1 MHDKKVDLASKLH
14 KLTADYLQRLPVVLD
29 EIATLADL
37 KTVSKNLPATRQRLE
52 KLHQLLHKLAGTS
65 GTFGLYP
72 LSQQAIALD
81 KSVQTLL
88 ESVDNET
95 DEAHEQALLL
105 AVSTLFDIFKQT
117 KDRHSRSENTL
128 AVKKVDT
135 ASPLKKRTH
144 VWLVEDDPQLGQ
156 SLVQLLNQFDY
167 ETHLYTQSAI
177 RIAAPPREPRPD
189 ILMMDVLLTDE
200 TIEYTTQLFS
210 SPALQALDCPILIIS
225 SRDDFQSRA
234 RAARLGAACFMLK
247 PLDVSLLVNR
257 IEAMLAE
264 RFAVPYRILIIDD
277 DADLANH
284 FRLVLS
290 AANMEVLVLNKP
302 ETLIDV
308 ISGFHPEMIL
318 MDMHM
323 PGYSGPELATIIR
336 HHTEWIGL
344 PIVYLSAETD
354 IAQQLQ
360 AMQRGADDFITKPI
374 SDAYLISAVKI
385 RAARSR
391 QLAELASKDSLT
403 GMLKHALIKES
414 LALEL
419 ARAQRNRKPL
429 SIAMIDIDLFKGVND
444 TYGHAVGDRVI
455 VALAHLLKHRLRKT
469 DIVGRYGGEEFV
481 AILPECDFKTAV
493 RLIDDIRERFS
504 TLSFQ
509 HEEKEFNITLSAGI
523 ASDLLQPMANSNE
536 LLIAADEALYVAKH
550 NGRNQVQVAD
560 NSQLPQKIK
569 LESPS

>member
-1 MHDKKVDLASKLH
+1 MNDKKVDLASKLH
-14 KLTADYLQRLPVVLD
+14 KLTADYLQRLPAVLD

-81 KSVQTLL
+81 KSVQNLL
-88 ESVDNET
+88 EAMDNET

-105 AVSTLFDIFKQT
+105 AVSTLFDVFKQT

-128 AVKKVDT
+128 AVKKVAI

-144 VWLVEDDPQLGQ
+144 VWLVEDDAQLGQ

-177 RIAAPPREPRPD
+177 RIAPPPREPRPD

-264 RFAVPYRILIIDD
+264 RFAAPYRILIIDD

-284 FRLVLS
+284 FRLVLN
-290 AANMEVLVLNKP
+290 AANMEVLVLSKP

-308 ISGFHPEMIL
+308 VSGFHPEMIL

-391 QLAELASKDSLT
+391 QLADLASKDSLT
-403 GMLKHALIKES
+403 GLLKHALIKES

-509 HEEKEFNITLSAGI
+509 HEEKEFSITLSAGI
-523 ASDLLQPMANSNE
+523 ASDLLPMTNSNE

-560 NSQLPQKIK
+560 SSQ
-569 LESPS
+569 SPPKNKT

>member
-1 MHDKKVDLASKLH
+1 MNDKKVDLASKLH
-14 KLTADYLQRLPVVLD
+14 KLTADYLQRLPAVLD

-52 KLHQLLHKLAGTS
+52 KLHQLLHKLSGTS

-81 KSVQTLL
+81 KSVQNLL
-88 ESVDNET
+88 EAMDNET

-105 AVSTLFDIFKQT
+105 AVSTLFDVFKQT

-128 AVKKVDT
+128 AVKKVAI

-144 VWLVEDDPQLGQ
+144 VWLVEDDAQLGQ

-167 ETHLYTQSAI
+167 ETHLYTQAAI
-177 RIAAPPREPRPD
+177 RIAPPPREPRPD

-264 RFAVPYRILIIDD
+264 RFAAPYRILIIDD

-284 FRLVLS
+284 FRLVLN
-290 AANMEVLVLNKP
+290 AANMEVLVLSKP

-391 QLAELASKDSLT
+391 QLADLASKDSLT
-403 GMLKHALIKES
+403 GLLKHALIKES

-509 HEEKEFNITLSAGI
+509 HEEKEFSITLSAGI

-560 NSQLPQKIK
+560 SSQ
-569 LESPS
+569 SPPKNKT

>member
-1 MHDKKVDLASKLH
+1 MNDKKVALASKLH

-81 KSVQTLL
+81 KSVQNLL
-88 ESVDNET
+88 KAMDNET
-95 DEAHEQALLL
+95 DEAPEQALLL
-105 AVSTLFDIFKQT
+105 TVSTLFDIFQQT

-128 AVKKVDT
+128 AVKEVAI
-135 ASPLKKRTH
+135 ASPLKRRTH
-144 VWLVEDDPQLGQ
+144 VWLVEDDAQLGQ

-167 ETHLYTQSAI
+167 ETHLYTQAAI
-177 RIAAPPREPRPD
+177 RIAPPPREPRPD

-264 RFAVPYRILIIDD
+264 RFAAPYRILIIDD

-284 FRLVLS
+284 FRLVLN
-290 AANMEVLVLNKP
+290 AANMEVLVLSKP
-302 ETLIDV
+302 ETLIDAV
-308 ISGFHPEMIL
+308 SGFHPEMIL

-391 QLAELASKDSLT
+391 QLADLASKDSLT
-403 GMLKHALIKES
+403 GLLKHALIKES

-509 HEEKEFNITLSAGI
+509 HEEKEFSITLSAGI
-523 ASDLLQPMANSNE
+523 ASDLLQPIANSNE

-560 NSQLPQKIK
+560 SSQP
-569 LESPS
+569 SPKNKT

>member
-1 MHDKKVDLASKLH
+1 
-14 KLTADYLQRLPVVLD
+14 
-29 EIATLADL
+29 
-37 KTVSKNLPATRQRLE
+37 
-52 KLHQLLHKLAGTS
+52 
-65 GTFGLYP
+65 
-72 LSQQAIALD
+72 
-81 KSVQTLL
+81 
-88 ESVDNET
+88 
-95 DEAHEQALLL
+95 
-105 AVSTLFDIFKQT
+105 
-117 KDRHSRSENTL
+117 
-128 AVKKVDT
+128 
-135 ASPLKKRTH
+135 
-144 VWLVEDDPQLGQ
+144 
-156 SLVQLLNQFDY
+156 
-167 ETHLYTQSAI
+167 
-177 RIAAPPREPRPD
+177 
-189 ILMMDVLLTDE
+189 
-200 TIEYTTQLFS
+200 
-210 SPALQALDCPILIIS
+210 
-225 SRDDFQSRA
+225 
-234 RAARLGAACFMLK
+234 
-247 PLDVSLLVNR
+247 
-257 IEAMLAE
+257 
-264 RFAVPYRILIIDD
+264 
-277 DADLANH
+277 
-284 FRLVLS
+284 
-290 AANMEVLVLNKP
+290 
-302 ETLIDV
+302 
-308 ISGFHPEMIL
+308 

-403 GMLKHALIKES
+403 GLLKHALIKES

-509 HEEKEFNITLSAGI
+509 HEEKEFSITLSAGI
-523 ASDLLQPMANSNE
+523 ASDLLQPIANSNE

-560 NSQLPQKIK
+560 SSQP
-569 LESPS
+569 SPKNKT

>member
-1 MHDKKVDLASKLH
+1 MNDKKVDLASKLH
-14 KLTADYLQRLPVVLD
+14 KLTADYLQRLPAVLD

-52 KLHQLLHKLAGTS
+52 KLHQLLHKLSGTS

-81 KSVQTLL
+81 KSVQNLL
-88 ESVDNET
+88 EAMDNET

-105 AVSTLFDIFKQT
+105 AVSTLFDVFKQT

-128 AVKKVDT
+128 AVKKVAI

-144 VWLVEDDPQLGQ
+144 VWLVEDDAQLGQ

-167 ETHLYTQSAI
+167 ETHLYTQAAI
-177 RIAAPPREPRPD
+177 RIAPPPREPRPD

-264 RFAVPYRILIIDD
+264 RFAAPYRILIIDD

-284 FRLVLS
+284 FRLVLN
-290 AANMEVLVLNKP
+290 AANMEVLVLSKP

-391 QLAELASKDSLT
+391 QLADLASKDSLT
-403 GMLKHALIKES
+403 GLLKHALIKES

-509 HEEKEFNITLSAGI
+509 HEEKEFSITLSAGI
-523 ASDLLQPMANSNE
+523 ASDLLPMTNSNE

-560 NSQLPQKIK
+560 SSQ
-569 LESPS
+569 SPPKNKT